1 MRSRWESA
9 VSALGRGP
17 VEGLAQQGSH
27 VPCHPAVSRALP
39 ARPKLPTLAG
49 TLPEWDGRL

>member
-39 ARPKLPTLAG
+39 ARPKLPALAG